1 MSSRARV
8 LGIVTVLVVSS
19 SFVMARGRNAGND
32 KAKENTKQGASQSV
46 LPNGPSA
53 PDAVQDN
60 GAPPAEDAIEQG
72 KSTDSSKGCSGGG
85 KGGGKGKGACAR
97 KRGGSNGGGGDTTA
111 SSGGTGRG
119 KGGGRGK

>member
-46 LPNGPSA
+46 LPNGPSV
-53 PDAVQDN
+53 PDAVQEN
-60 GAPPAEDAIEQG
+60 GAPLAEGAIEQG
-72 KSTDSSKGCSGGG
+72 KSTDSSKGCS
-85 KGGGKGKGACAR
+85 GGGKGKGACAR